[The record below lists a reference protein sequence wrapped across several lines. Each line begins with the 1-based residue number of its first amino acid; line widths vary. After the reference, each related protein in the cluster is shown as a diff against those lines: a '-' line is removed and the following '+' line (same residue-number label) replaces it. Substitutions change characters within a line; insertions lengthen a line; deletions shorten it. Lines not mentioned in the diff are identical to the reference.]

1 MTQQTNF
8 EELNYVEQRV
18 NSAAPNIFVAY
29 LIWFFLG
36 YLGIHRMFLG
46 QKKGVLMLIIFVISV
61 VLSVVMIGVIGFVV
75 LFVWWIYDAIQIP
88 KWIEE
93 KKTDLRSKIQAE
105 MQ

>member
-1 MTQQTNF
+1 
-8 EELNYVEQRV
+8 
-18 NSAAPNIFVAY
+18 
-29 LIWFFLG
+29 
-36 YLGIHRMFLG
+36 MFLG

-75 LFVWWIYDAIQIP
+75 LFAWWIYDAIQIP